1 MKEKESEAQMAE
13 KTKRSKPFEG
23 EIPEEV
29 RQHVRAARDEIR
41 ESVKAFLPPE
51 FMEHRKKARKE
62 MLLAFR
68 SVIDAAL
75 EHMEEKGKKA

>member
-1 MKEKESEAQMAE
+1 MAE
-13 KTKRSKPFEG
+13 KTTRRKPFEDR
-23 EIPEEV
+23 IPEEV
-29 RQHVRAARDEIR
+29 RQHVRAAREEWR
-41 ESVKAFLPPE
+41 ESIKTFLPPE

-75 EHMEEKGKKA
+75 EHLEEKSKKA

>member
-1 MKEKESEAQMAE
+1 MAE
-13 KTKRSKPFEG
+13 KTTRRKPFEDR
-23 EIPEEV
+23 IPEEV
-29 RQHVRAARDEIR
+29 RQHVRAAREEWR
-41 ESVKAFLPPE
+41 ESIKTFLPPE

-75 EHMEEKGKKA
+75 ENMDKKEAKA

>member
-1 MKEKESEAQMAE
+1 MTE
-13 KTKRSKPFEG
+13 KTTRRKPFEK

-29 RQHVRAARDEIR
+29 RQHVRAAREEWR
-41 ESVKAFLPPE
+41 ESIKTFLPPE
-51 FMEHRKKARKE
+51 FLEHRKKARKE

-75 EHMEEKGKKA
+75 EHMDKKEAKA